1 MNQAKIMKKR
11 GFTLIELLVVIAIIG
26 ILAAILFP
34 VFARA
39 REKARSASCQ
49 SNLKQ
54 IAMGIAMYAQ
64 DYDRYPLALDAAD
77 KNTPQIWRGHP
88 SAVAIDFATTP
99 LLPEVLLPYIKSQ
112 QVWACPSDSGY
123 DYDDITGIAIDARP
137 TAYQKYGL
145 SYAYR
150 TELMMLGLAEEFVPN
165 PVETNLLN
173 DANGGWHGQSSGLFR
188 GPDRRYNMLFVDNH
202 VKSVNVA
209 AFNKAWS
216 QPLTR

>member
-1 MNQAKIMKKR
+1 MKKR
-11 GFTLIELLVVIAIIG
+11 GFTLIEILVVIAIIG

-54 IAMGIAMYAQ
+54 IALGIATYAQ
-64 DYDRYPLALDAAD
+64 DWDRYPRGLDAAD
-77 KNTPQIWRGHP
+77 KNTPQIWTGHP
-88 SAVAIDFATTP
+88 SAANVDFANTP
-99 LLPEVLLPYIKSQ
+99 MLWEVLMPYIKSK

-123 DYDDITGIAIDARP
+123 DYDDITGITIDARP
-137 TAYQKYGL
+137 TAFQKFGL
-145 SYAYR
+145 SYAYH
-150 TELMMLGLAEEFVPN
+150 TELTMLNLAEEFLPN
-165 PVETNLLN
+165 PSETNLMN
-173 DANGGWHGQSSGLFR
+173 DANGGWHGQGGGMLR

-209 AFNKAWS
+209 AFNRAWS
-216 QPLTR
+216 QPLK